1 MSYLFIKI
9 CFKENSLYYFHKNKK
24 FKKTQK
30 TKQKTFLVGFLGV
43 FWGFFGWVFYCQL
56 CLEAELFCDIY
67 YLRNLCNS
75 AKFPAWPIAHPV
87 RLLKEVLA
95 AWRTE
100 VDKKPATM
108 SIDDAYKVSS

>member
-1 MSYLFIKI
+1 MGF
-9 CFKENSLYYFHKNKK
+9 FRW
-24 FKKTQK
+24 
-30 TKQKTFLVGFLGV
+30 VFLGV
-43 FWGFFGWVFYCQL
+43 FGWVFNCQP

-108 SIDDAYKVSS
+108 SIDDAYMVSS

>member
-1 MSYLFIKI
+1 
-9 CFKENSLYYFHKNKK
+9 
-24 FKKTQK
+24 
-30 TKQKTFLVGFLGV
+30 LV
-43 FWGFFGWVFYCQL
+43 FFGWVFYWQP

-75 AKFPAWPIAHPV
+75 TKFPAWPIAHPV

-108 SIDDAYKVSS
+108 SIDDAYMVSSSSISVMCTNMCQCLVDGA

>member
-1 MSYLFIKI
+1 MSYLFITNLFQREK
-9 CFKENSLYYFHKNKK
+9 FVLFSKNKK

-30 TKQKTFLVGFLGV
+30 TPKKFLVVFFGFFGGFLG
-43 FWGFFGWVFYCQL
+43 WFFNCQP

-108 SIDDAYKVSS
+108 SIDDAYTVSC